1 MTSAAQDSAATTDSE
16 LPVENTADAVT
27 TDAPE
32 TAETIEVSEPDSTED
47 APELDEAL
55 DTDEAPGLTF
65 AEIGLPEPV
74 VAALARNS
82 ITSPSPIQ
90 AMAIPDAIAG
100 KNILGRAQTGSG
112 KTLAFGLPML
122 ARLARHDDRPAPKRP
137 RALVL
142 VPTRELAFQV
152 VDSLTPY
159 AGSIGLNVRAAVGGT
174 PFTKQVDQLR
184 RGVDILVAT
193 PGRLGDHL
201 RQNTC
206 VLDEIEMT
214 ALDEADQMADMGFLP
229 EVRSLLGDTP
239 DDSQRLLFSATLDND
254 VQALVREFLP
264 EHELHSTQDGRASVT
279 TMDHYVLLVE
289 RGQKDA
295 VLAEIASRK
304 GGRTI
309 MFARTKLGT
318 EGVVER
324 LREQGVAAE
333 ALHGGKAQN
342 QRTRVLERFK
352 NGRTPVLVATDV
364 AARGIHVD
372 GIDLVVHV
380 DPPQD
385 HKDYLHRAG
394 RTARAG
400 EAGVVAAIV
409 LPNQRRQFRR
419 LTGMAGVD
427 ATAVPVFPGSEELA
441 AITGAQAPSGQPVRE
456 SHFRPERRERSFGDR
471 DNRGPRRDFGDRGP
485 RRDFGDRD
493 NRGPRRDDDNRGFRG
508 NRDDRND
515 RPRRDFGDRRNDGES
530 SRGDRNFSDRGPRR
544 DFGDRRNDGG
554 GFRENRG
561 ERSFGDRDNRGP
573 RRDFDNRGPRRD
585 GDSRGFQGNRDDR
598 PRRDFGD
605 RRNDGGGFRENRG
618 ERSFGDRDNRGPRR
632 DFDNRGPRRDG
643 DNRGERSFGDRD
655 RGPRRDFGDRDN
667 RDNRGAGYSRD
678 DRPRRDFGDRRND
691 GGGFRENRGER
702 SFGDRDNRG
711 PRRDFDNRG
720 PRRDGDNRDFRGNRD
735 DRPRRDFGDRD
746 NRGPR
751 RDFDSR
757 PPRRDGDTR
766 GERSFGDRRQGGAPS
781 EQRSNGFRSR
791 TDRRSYD
798 GFTGPSRDRNQ

>member
-1 MTSAAQDSAATTDSE
+1 MTTAAQDSSVQESQDDVVVPAS
-16 LPVENTADAVT
+16 VETVS
-27 TDAPE
+27 PE
-32 TAETIEVSEPDSTED
+32 VDESPETIETEG
-47 APELDEAL
+47 ATAEV
-55 DTDEAPGLTF
+55 TF

-82 ITSPSPIQ
+82 ITVPSPIQ

-122 ARLARHDDRPAPKRP
+122 ARLARHEDRPAPKRP

-159 AGSIGLNVRAAVGGT
+159 AGSLGLNVRAAVGGT

-206 VLDEIEMT
+206 VLGEIEMT

-229 EVRSLLGDTP
+229 EVRTLLADTP
-239 DDSQRLLFSATLDND
+239 NDSQRLLFSATLDND
-254 VQALVREFLP
+254 VKTLVREFLP

-279 TMDHYVLLVE
+279 TMDHYVLLVD
-289 RGQKDA
+289 RGDKDA
-295 VLAEIASRK
+295 VLAEIASRE

-309 MFARTKLGT
+309 MFARTKLGA
-318 EGVVER
+318 EGITER
-324 LREQGVAAE
+324 LREKGVAAE

-352 NGRTPVLVATDV
+352 TGRTPVLVATDV

-409 LPNQRRQFRR
+409 LPNQRRMFRR
-419 LTGMAGVD
+419 LTGMAGVN

-441 AITGAQAPSGQPVRE
+441 TITGAQAPSGEPVRD
-456 SHFRPERRERSFGDR
+456 SYFRSERDSRGDRRERSFGDR
-471 DNRGPRRDFGDRGP
+471 GPRREGGFRGNRDDRGPRRDFGDRGPRRDGDGGGFRGNRDDRGPRRDFGDRDNRSFGNRDDRGPRRDFGDRDNRAPRRDGGGFRGNRDDRGPRRDFGDRGP

-493 NRGPRRDDDNRGFRG
+493 NRAPRRDGDGGGFRGNRG
-508 NRDDRND
+508 NRDDRN
-515 RPRRDFGDRRNDGES
+515 
-530 SRGDRNFSDRGPRR
+530 
-544 DFGDRRNDGG
+544 
-554 GFRENRG
+554 
-561 ERSFGDRDNRGP
+561 
-573 RRDFDNRGPRRD
+573 
-585 GDSRGFQGNRDDR
+585 
-598 PRRDFGD
+598 
-605 RRNDGGGFRENRG
+605 
-618 ERSFGDRDNRGPRR
+618 
-632 DFDNRGPRRDG
+632 
-643 DNRGERSFGDRD
+643 D

-667 RDNRGAGYSRD
+667 RSFGNRD
-678 DRPRRDFGDRRND
+678 DRGPRRDSGDRRSE
-691 GGGFRENRGER
+691 GGFRGNDSRGGDSR
-702 SFGDRDNRG
+702 SNGFRGDRDNRSFGNRDDRG
-711 PRRDFDNRG
+711 PRRDFS
-720 PRRDGDNRDFRGNRD
+720 
-735 DRPRRDFGDRD
+735 DRD
-746 NRGPR
+746 N
-751 RDFDSR
+751 
-757 PPRRDGDTR
+757 
-766 GERSFGDRRQGGAPS
+766 RSFGDRRNSSGPS

-791 TDRRSYD
+791 TERRSYD
-798 GFTGPSRDRNQ
+798 GFDGPHRNRNA

>member
-1 MTSAAQDSAATTDSE
+1 M
-16 LPVENTADAVT
+16 
-27 TDAPE
+27 
-32 TAETIEVSEPDSTED
+32 
-47 APELDEAL
+47 
-55 DTDEAPGLTF
+55 TF

-74 VAALARNS
+74 VAALARNE
-82 ITSPSPIQ
+82 ITVPSPIQ

-122 ARLARHDDRPAPKRP
+122 ARLARHEDRPDPKRP

-159 AGSIGLNVRAAVGGT
+159 AASLGLTVRAAVGGT

-206 VLDEIEMT
+206 VLGSIEMT

-229 EVRSLLGDTP
+229 EVRTLLGDTP
-239 DDSQRLLFSATLDND
+239 ADSQRLLFSATLDND

-295 VLAEIASRK
+295 VLAEIASRQ

-352 NGRTPVLVATDV
+352 TGRTPVLVATDV

-409 LPNQRRQFRR
+409 LPNQRRMFRR

-441 AITGAQAPSGQPVRE
+441 AITGARTPSGEPVRD
-456 SHFRPERRERSFGDR
+456 SYFRSERGDRGDRGGRSGFGDRRERSFGD
-471 DNRGPRRDFGDRGP
+471 
-485 RRDFGDRD
+485 
-493 NRGPRRDDDNRGFRG
+493 
-508 NRDDRND
+508 
-515 RPRRDFGDRRNDGES
+515 
-530 SRGDRNFSDRGPRR
+530 
-544 DFGDRRNDGG
+544 
-554 GFRENRG
+554 
-561 ERSFGDRDNRGP
+561 RGP
-573 RRDFDNRGPRRD
+573 RRDFDNRGPRREGGFSGDRNDRGPRRDFGDRGDRRD
-585 GDSRGFQGNRDDR
+585 GGFRGNRDDRPRRDFDNRGDRGDNRSFGDRGPRRDGGYRGDRDNGRPFENRGPRRDFGDRDNRDSRGGFQGNRDDRPRREGGFSGDRDRRDSFRDNNFRGNRDDRGDRGERGNRSFDDRGPRRDDRSFGDRGPRRDGGYRGDRDNGRPFENRGPRRDFGDRDNRDSRGGFQGNRDDR
-598 PRRDFGD
+598 PRRDF
-605 RRNDGGGFRENRG
+605 
-618 ERSFGDRDNRGPRR
+618 DN
-632 DFDNRGPRRDG
+632 
-643 DNRGERSFGDRD
+643 

-667 RDNRGAGYSRD
+667 RDSR
-678 DRPRRDFGDRRND
+678 
-691 GGGFRENRGER
+691 GGFR
-702 SFGDRDNRG
+702 GDRDN
-711 PRRDFDNRG
+711 
-720 PRRDGDNRDFRGNRD
+720 
-735 DRPRRDFGDRD
+735 
-746 NRGPR
+746 
-751 RDFDSR
+751 
-757 PPRRDGDTR
+757 
-766 GERSFGDRRQGGAPS
+766 RSFGDRRPSGSSGAAGSS
-781 EQRSNGFRSR
+781 EQRSGGFRSR
-791 TDRRSYD
+791 TERRSYD
-798 GFTGPSRDRNQ
+798 GFDGPRRDRNA